1 MMIRVENTQINGKND
16 LEAFLVTSPYN
27 LRYLTNF
34 AGTTGLA
41 VITLT
46 NAYFVTDFRYEQAAM
61 QAKGYTIVKNTGP
74 IFEEVAKICTQDELK
89 NLAFEESFVTV
100 RDYDQLEDQSTKL
113 L

>member
-1 MMIRVENTQINGKND
+1 MMIRVENLRKLMREND

-34 AGTTGLA
+34 TGTTGLA

-46 NAYFVTDFRYEQAAM
+46 NAYFVTDFRYTEQAAM

-89 NLAFEESFVTV
+89 NLAFEEILI
-100 RDYDQLEDQSTKL
+100 R
-113 L
+113 